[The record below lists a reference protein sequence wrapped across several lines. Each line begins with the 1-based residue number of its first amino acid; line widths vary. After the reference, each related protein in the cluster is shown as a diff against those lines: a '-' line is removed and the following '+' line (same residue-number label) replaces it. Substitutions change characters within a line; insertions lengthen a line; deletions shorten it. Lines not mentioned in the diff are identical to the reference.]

1 MLLTLEIDTFLN
13 LSSPNQ
19 PKQNLSQA
27 LQDNVNRN
35 EKLIQCWN
43 GLLPCFKEVIFRY
56 TRVYAKQSRKDLKD
70 SFQMEKKQ
78 STPKR
83 IDEKREKANA
93 RLSVF
98 NMKQIKSASSE
109 LVH

>member
-1 MLLTLEIDTFLN
+1 MFLTLEIDTFLN

-19 PKQNLSQA
+19 PKENLSQA
-27 LQDNVNRN
+27 LQDNMNRN

-70 SFQMEKKQ
+70 SFQMEKNKAHQ
-78 STPKR
+78 NELMKK
-83 IDEKREKANA
+83 EKK
-93 RLSVF
+93 L
-98 NMKQIKSASSE
+98 MQGCLYLI
-109 LVH
+109 